1 MTFSVNRRGL
11 VAGCG
16 AAVAL
21 AWSQGGVRAFAD
33 EAFLLLTDEEME
45 LFKQKPL
52 QDDDVDTRALS
63 FAESAG
69 PIIQVASPTGS
80 TLKSPVNFDV
90 RIKPKNGVPV
100 AMSSLKVEYKLGPFW
115 TDITGRLA
123 GHGSVIGT
131 RLKANGA
138 KLPKGKHKVQLTV
151 LDVDGRR
158 TRAVAA
164 FAVVG

>member
-1 MTFSVNRRGL
+1 MTYSVNRRSCI
-11 VAGCG
+11 AGG
-16 AAVAL
+16 AAAFAL
-21 AWSQGGVRAFAD
+21 ALALGVEQSYAD
-33 EAFLLLTDEEME
+33 DTFLLLTDEETNI
-45 LFKQKPL
+45 FTKNPIA
-52 QDDDVDTRALS
+52 DDGLDTRGLS
-63 FAESAG
+63 YAEKAG
-69 PIIQVASPTGS
+69 PIIQVASPKGS

-90 RIKPKNGVPV
+90 RIKPKDGVAV

-123 GHGSVIGT
+123 GHGTVVGT
-131 RLKANGA
+131 RLKARGA
-138 KLPKGKHKVQLTV
+138 KLPKGKHQVRLTV

>member
-1 MTFSVNRRGL
+1 MTYSVNRRVW
-11 VAGCG
+11 VAGWG
-16 AAVAL
+16 AALAL
-21 AWSQGGVRAFAD
+21 AWTQGGGHAFAD
-33 EAFLLLTDEEME
+33 EAFVLLTDEEMD
-45 LFKQKPL
+45 LFRQNPL
-52 QDDDVDTRALS
+52 LDDGADTRALS
-63 FAESAG
+63 FSENAG
-69 PIIQVASPTGS
+69 PMIQVASPTGS

-90 RIKPKNGVPV
+90 RIKPKGGVAV

-115 TDITGRLA
+115 TDITSRLA
-123 GHGSVIGT
+123 GHGAVVGT

-151 LDVDGRR
+151 LDVNGRR